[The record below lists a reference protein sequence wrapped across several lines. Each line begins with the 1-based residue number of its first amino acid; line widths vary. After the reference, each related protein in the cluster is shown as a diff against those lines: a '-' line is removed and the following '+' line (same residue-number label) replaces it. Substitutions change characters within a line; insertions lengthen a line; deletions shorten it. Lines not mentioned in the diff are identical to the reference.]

1 MKFLHLVTFCGLASS
16 AIIRPFNLT
25 SDTVAQDGKHGN
37 LSVVDYIPNPSQRF
51 PRKLDADEGELSE
64 GEKIQAFKA
73 AKQAAGRRSLE
84 VGKHYYFMNCYKA
97 AADYVPNTDAGKWAA
112 GEYKKLIQQEKKKNI
127 YGCTHVGLVLG
138 RVSKVAKDSSGC
150 IGCGT
155 VRTFDGTFRD
165 VILKDFGNSGAY
177 WHVRENRYAF
187 RGSQELF
194 YGGQVDLTRY
204 GNNITALN
212 VDLDNAGSEWRT
224 EAMGG
229 GKQGTFDASTNCLTY
244 YRYLV
249 NRLTRK

>member
-138 RVSKVAKDSSGC
+138 RVAKVAKDSSGC

-177 WHVRENRYAF
+177 WHAAAPYLRFCMASNYKVGTY
-187 RGSQELF
+187 ELSPAPHAVGNCTQTST
-194 YGGQVDLTRY
+194 YRTARIGRTKATGDGQPTPDYIL
-204 GNNITALN
+204 
-212 VDLDNAGSEWRT
+212 
-224 EAMGG
+224 
-229 GKQGTFDASTNCLTY
+229 
-244 YRYLV
+244 
-249 NRLTRK
+249 

>member
-1 MKFLHLVTFCGLASS
+1 MVSSPNSYIYQSVPLQEKYRNSNDKTSASFLFSQPLNLIFASISREILTITMKFLHLVTFCGLASS

-187 RGSQELF
+187 RGSQE
-194 YGGQVDLTRY
+194 
-204 GNNITALN
+204 
-212 VDLDNAGSEWRT
+212 
-224 EAMGG
+224 
-229 GKQGTFDASTNCLTY
+229 
-244 YRYLV
+244 
-249 NRLTRK
+249 